1 MTIYQSIDT
10 KNTVNQFLI
19 QYQKRKFDPKKIKIA
34 DLLVMPGLSDS
45 ELYIERTIELPR
57 LVNFDD

>member
-10 KNTVNQFLI
+10 KNTANQFLI
-19 QYQKRKFDPKKIKIA
+19 QYQKRKFDLKKIKIA